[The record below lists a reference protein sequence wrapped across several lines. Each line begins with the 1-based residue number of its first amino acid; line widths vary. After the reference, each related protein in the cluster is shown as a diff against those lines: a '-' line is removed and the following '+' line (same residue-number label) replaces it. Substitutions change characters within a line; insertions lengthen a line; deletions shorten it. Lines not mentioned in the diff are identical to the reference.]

1 MIGKKIDHVIK
12 DLMVR
17 NENSKINGLILCPLS
32 KSARKI
38 KYVRA
43 FNKIHRSTAIDP
55 TQRDLQFIF
64 ALPCEVTR
72 WLK

>member
-1 MIGKKIDHVIK
+1 
-12 DLMVR
+12 MVR

-43 FNKIHRSTAIDP
+43 FNKVHKSMAV
-55 TQRDLQFIF
+55 DLAREIAQSIVNP
-64 ALPCEVTR
+64 PCEVAC
-72 WLK
+72 